1 MIRGLIMLLLFVVV
15 GGLAGIYVAYGSVDP
30 CRALAVEQSRRA
42 TGSVAS
48 KLVEPLTRMETS
60 QKSSTACARGLLRSW
75 RDRIVIGAL

>member
-1 MIRGLIMLLLFVVV
+1 MIRSLIMLLLFVAV

-42 TGSVAS
+42 SGSVAS
-48 KLVEPLTRMETS
+48 RLVEPLTRMGTS
-60 QKSSTACARGLLRSW
+60 QMSSTACSRGLLRSW